1 MRKIFLWIIIPF
13 LISSCKPNNSLNEE
27 YNLKLSLSGFADS
40 TKFNLLDLDK
50 GEVVDSAIII
60 NGAVEF
66 NGSVDEPVT
75 ARIHTIDNKYLIL
88 WLENKDIAVEG
99 DYKNFSSSSITGTEL
114 NEIMCRYRDLQIK
127 HYNKRDSLMQT
138 MMQLISLQT
147 NEAKHEL
154 QNLSQEINL
163 IDRKIFDIRAKS
175 IINESP
181 SFFTIKELYFLRND
195 FSRDSLRVLF
205 EWFPDNLQKTKYGE
219 VINVYI
225 SNKPIDIGDQYVDIE
240 GVDIKGNT
248 RKLSDLEG
256 KFILLDFWAS
266 WCGPCR
272 TENLNLAKLYNE
284 YNKNG
289 FDIYSFSTDDN
300 RSSWE
305 QAIRK
310 DSMVWTSVID
320 LNGSYSKM
328 SALYGIRAIPASF
341 LINPEGTII
350 AKNLRGEALEE
361 RIEKELKN
369 NGL

>member
-1 MRKIFLWIIIPF
+1 MRKILILIIIPF
-13 LISSCKPNNSLNEE
+13 FIYSCKPNNSLNDK
-27 YNLKLSLSGFADS
+27 YALKLSLNGFADS

-50 GEVVDSAIII
+50 GRVVDSALIID
-60 NGAVEF
+60 GALEF

-88 WLENKDIAVEG
+88 WLENKDISIEG
-99 DYKNFSSSSITGTEL
+99 DYDNFSSSKITGTEL
-114 NEIMCRYRDLQIK
+114 NEIMCKYRDLQIK
-127 HYNKRDSLMQT
+127 HHNKRDSLMQT
-138 MMQLISLQT
+138 IMHLISQQT
-147 NEAKHEL
+147 NEAEYEI
-154 QNLSQEINL
+154 QNLSQQISK
-163 IDRKIFDIRAKS
+163 IDREIFDIRVKS

-181 SFFTIKELYFLRND
+181 SLFTIKELYFLRND
-195 FSRDSLRVLF
+195 FSKDSLRVLF
-205 EWFPDNLQKTKYGE
+205 DRFPDNLQKTKYGE

-225 SNKPIDIGDQYVDIE
+225 SNESIDIGDQYMDIK

-256 KFILLDFWAS
+256 KLILLDFWAS

-272 TENLNLAKLYNE
+272 TENPNLVKLYNE

-289 FDIYSFSTDDN
+289 FEIYSFSTDNN

-305 QAIRK
+305 RAISE
-310 DSMVWTSVID
+310 DSMVWTNVID

-328 SALYGIRAIPASF
+328 SALYGVRAIPASF

-350 AKNLRGEALEE
+350 AKNLRGQALQE
-361 RIEKELKN
+361 RIAEELKK
-369 NGL
+369 